1 MITNND
7 DISSWKNLPAD
18 LLVLLRNVQDGAFPY
33 PEREY
38 DWTEMQDYLQNGNHS
53 MATFKLEQM
62 MKHQNNLR
70 G

>member
-7 DISSWKNLPAD
+7 DISSWKKLPAD